1 VLGNWDDISKV
12 LGIALLVSGGVMLL
26 FALRSLIS
34 AVANHRGRSR
44 RTRAY
49 EEWSRYNV

>member
-12 LGIALLVSGGVMLL
+12 LGIALLASGGLL
-26 FALRSLIS
+26 LLAALRSLFV
-34 AVANHRGRSR
+34 AVAGRRSR
-44 RTRAY
+44 RTRAD